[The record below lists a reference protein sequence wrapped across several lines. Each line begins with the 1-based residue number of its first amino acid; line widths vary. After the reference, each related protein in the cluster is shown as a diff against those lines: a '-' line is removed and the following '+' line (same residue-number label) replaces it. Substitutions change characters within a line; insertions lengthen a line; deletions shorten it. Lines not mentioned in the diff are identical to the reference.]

1 MDRLEDD
8 YDDATRI
15 LCQGL
20 EQVFDIVTFTRF
32 EIDKT
37 HLAYQESKYII

>member
-20 EQVFDIVTFTRF
+20 EQVFDIVTFTKF